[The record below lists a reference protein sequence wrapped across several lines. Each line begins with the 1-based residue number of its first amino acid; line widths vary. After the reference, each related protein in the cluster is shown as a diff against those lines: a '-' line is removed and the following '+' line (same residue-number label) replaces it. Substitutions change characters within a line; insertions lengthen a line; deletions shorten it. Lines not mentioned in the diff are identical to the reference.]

1 MDSSLKG
8 FKTIAFNV
16 LMTIVMAVRVL
27 NPEAELPDEAAVQAT
42 VNVVDAAITAA
53 WGIGNI
59 ILRAITDSPIFKK
72 E

>member
-1 MDSSLKG
+1 MNSLKG

-16 LMTIVMAVRVL
+16 VMTIVMAVRVL
-27 NPEAELPDEAAVQAT
+27 SPESELPDDAAVQAA
-42 VNVVDAAITAA
+42 VNAVDAAITAA

-59 ILRAITDSPIFKK
+59 ILRAITDSPIFSK